1 MAVGGGSFVPRDKRL
16 TTGST
21 CCRIN
26 HAQTTM
32 ELAAEA
38 RNQVNEC
45 EKEIAAIKAGLK
57 SLGPASAE
65 DSEEKNAL
73 SVVLL
78 KVCL

>member
-1 MAVGGGSFVPRDKRL
+1 
-16 TTGST
+16 
-21 CCRIN
+21 
-26 HAQTTM
+26 M